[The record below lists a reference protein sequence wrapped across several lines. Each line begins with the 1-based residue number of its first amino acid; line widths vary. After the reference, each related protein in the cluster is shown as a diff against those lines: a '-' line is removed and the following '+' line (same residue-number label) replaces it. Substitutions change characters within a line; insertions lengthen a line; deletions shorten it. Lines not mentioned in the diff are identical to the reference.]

1 MLMVKGIEIYF
12 KRMVFKQYVKLEI
25 CRVTEI
31 KSELLNGT
39 KAKVDEY
46 LNHWSKNTGEIWSV
60 TAVVVGDQVSFKIL
74 TRCVNTHDWDAY
86 DFSKTY
92 EVGTCQVTEKVVSKV
107 LVHENNQCFVV
118 RFGISEDHKQI
129 LIDVKQER
137 SHWMSLTGHYQNGLY
152 QMVEFTPLKGRF
164 SERDKDFF
172 IQPDFQPIAKT
183 RNLTEEQYE
192 MLTRL
197 HTPLENKK
205 LREDVKHILLN
216 GVARDDKEAAI
227 RENDFMN
234 QMKITNS
241 IDDFRMLKS
250 RIEWLNGWYARQGP
264 DNIKERID
272 VILPTI
278 GFQAASRE
286 QTVIEAI
293 SHTSYSLTLEEV
305 SKMYR
310 RDITELRKI
319 MARYNKGLKII
330 HEIRPYFYTNIRLY
344 WNP

>member
-1 MLMVKGIEIYF
+1 M
-12 KRMVFKQYVKLEI
+12 
-25 CRVTEI
+25 TEI

-46 LNHWSKNTGEIWSV
+46 LNVWSKNTGEIWSV

-107 LVHENNQCFVV
+107 LLHENYQCFVV

-152 QMVEFTPLKGRF
+152 QMVEFTPLKGQF
-164 SERDKDFF
+164 SERAKEFF
-172 IQPDFQPIAKT
+172 IQPDFQPIAQT
-183 RNLTEEQYE
+183 HILAEEQYD

-197 HTPLENKK
+197 HAPLENEK
-205 LREDVKHILLN
+205 LREDVKQILLN
-216 GVARDDKEAAI
+216 GVACDEKEAAY
-227 RENDFMN
+227 RDSDFLN
-234 QMKITNS
+234 QIKITNS
-241 IDDFRMLKS
+241 IHHFRMLKN
-250 RIEWLNGWYARQGP
+250 RLEWLNGWYTRQGP
-264 DNIKERID
+264 DNTKERID

-278 GFQAASRE
+278 GLQAGSRE
-286 QTVIEAI
+286 QTVIEAM
-293 SHTSYSLTLEEV
+293 SRTSSALTMGEV
-305 SKMYR
+305 AKIYR
-310 RDITELRKI
+310 RDLTEVKSVI
-319 MARYNKGLKII
+319 AKYNNGLKII
-330 HEIRPYFYTNIRLY
+330 HEIRPYFYTNIQLY

>member
-1 MLMVKGIEIYF
+1 M
-12 KRMVFKQYVKLEI
+12 
-25 CRVTEI
+25 TEI

-60 TAVVVGDQVSFKIL
+60 TAVVVGDQVSFRIL

-107 LVHENNQCFVV
+107 LVHENYQCFVV
-118 RFGISEDHKQI
+118 RFGLSEDRKQI

-164 SERDKDFF
+164 SERAKDFF
-172 IQPDFQPIAKT
+172 IQPDFQPIAET
-183 RNLTEEQYE
+183 RTLTEEQYE

-205 LREDVKHILLN
+205 LCEDVKHILLN
-216 GVARDDKEAAI
+216 GVARDDKEAAS
-227 RENDFMN
+227 RESDFMN
-234 QMKITNS
+234 QIKITNS
-241 IDDFRMLKS
+241 IDDFRMLKR

-264 DNIKERID
+264 DNTLERID

-278 GFQAASRE
+278 GSHACNGE
-286 QTVIEAI
+286 QGVIKMVTCFKESMNIEQVAD
-293 SHTSYSLTLEEV
+293 
-305 SKMYR
+305 MYR
-310 RDITELRKI
+310 RDVTDLRKI